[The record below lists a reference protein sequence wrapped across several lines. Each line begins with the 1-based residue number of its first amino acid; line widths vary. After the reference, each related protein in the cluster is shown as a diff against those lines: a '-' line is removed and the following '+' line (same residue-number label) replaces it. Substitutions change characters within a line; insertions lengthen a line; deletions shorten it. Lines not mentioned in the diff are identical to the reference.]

1 MCVQCVHT
9 CYYAC
14 ISNRWN
20 SISDENRRGW
30 GKIEVDETGY
40 TKEKSKWR
48 KWSKEER
55 REKEEEWEGER
66 ERETEV
72 EAEAARAEY
81 DVDPL
86 HKTDTGYTW
95 DTGGRAA
102 V

>member
-1 MCVQCVHT
+1 MKQG
-9 CYYAC
+9 
-14 ISNRWN
+14 
-20 SISDENRRGW
+20 D
-30 GKIEVDETGY
+30 

-48 KWSKEER
+48 KWS
-55 REKEEEWEGER
+55 EGGEGGR
-66 ERETEV
+66 KETEKV

-86 HKTDTGYTW
+86 HETDTGYTW

>member
-1 MCVQCVHT
+1 M
-9 CYYAC
+9 
-14 ISNRWN
+14 
-20 SISDENRRGW
+20 
-30 GKIEVDETGY
+30 DETGY

-55 REKEEEWEGER
+55 RRRRNERER

>member
-1 MCVQCVHT
+1 M
-9 CYYAC
+9 
-14 ISNRWN
+14 
-20 SISDENRRGW
+20 
-30 GKIEVDETGY
+30 DETGY

-55 REKEEEWEGER
+55 GKGGGEER
-66 ERETEV
+66 ERERMKRSM

>member
-1 MCVQCVHT
+1 MEKMEQ
-9 CYYAC
+9 
-14 ISNRWN
+14 
-20 SISDENRRGW
+20 RG
-30 GKIEVDETGY
+30 
-40 TKEKSKWR
+40 
-48 KWSKEER
+48 EEGEGGGMR
-55 REKEEEWEGER
+55 GGER

>member
-1 MCVQCVHT
+1 M
-9 CYYAC
+9 
-14 ISNRWN
+14 
-20 SISDENRRGW
+20 
-30 GKIEVDETGY
+30 DETGY

-48 KWSKEER
+48 KWSKEEGER
-55 REKEEEWEGER
+55 GGMRGRER

>member
-1 MCVQCVHT
+1 M
-9 CYYAC
+9 
-14 ISNRWN
+14 
-20 SISDENRRGW
+20 
-30 GKIEVDETGY
+30 KIEGGGGGKRWMKQGD

-48 KWSKEER
+48 KWSEGGR
-55 REKEEEWEGER
+55 GGGER
-66 ERETEV
+66 GRKETEKV

-86 HKTDTGYTW
+86 HETDTGYTW

>member
-1 MCVQCVHT
+1 MKQG
-9 CYYAC
+9 
-14 ISNRWN
+14 
-20 SISDENRRGW
+20 D
-30 GKIEVDETGY
+30 

-48 KWSKEER
+48 KWSR
-55 REKEEEWEGER
+55 GER
-66 ERETEV
+66 GDETEEV

-86 HKTDTGYTW
+86 HETDTGYTW

>member
-1 MCVQCVHT
+1 MKQGIQKRK
-9 CYYAC
+9 A
-14 ISNRWN
+14 NG
-20 SISDENRRGW
+20 ENGAKRRG
-30 GKIEVDETGY
+30 
-40 TKEKSKWR
+40 
-48 KWSKEER
+48 
-55 REKEEEWEGER
+55 EKEEEKRER
-66 ERETEV
+66 ERMKRSM

>member
-1 MCVQCVHT
+1 M
-9 CYYAC
+9 
-14 ISNRWN
+14 
-20 SISDENRRGW
+20 
-30 GKIEVDETGY
+30 DETGY

-55 REKEEEWEGER
+55 GRGGGGGLKER